1 MAAKLLRFAIV
12 ALSFGVRSPSS
23 RPVAAAGN
31 RRKRTPR
38 PENRSASSQTTFTSG
53 ARIALGELL
62 LARELIT
69 VDQLNAAIEQQGRDG
84 RRIGQILI
92 ESGATTADAVLGAL
106 SVQLGMPSTRINAY
120 TLNAEALRALPEKVA
135 RKHRAFP
142 IEKIGT
148 TLTVALAAPADL
160 EMIDDLR
167 FASGCEIRTLVAMED
182 EITGALDRYY
192 APEGIPH
199 QLAGP
204 AEQVVVESPLIER
217 RDPSRSGRRAEMYGR
232 RATDLVETDPE
243 RFDEAAEKSAVT
255 ILDRLLA
262 RAATDCASDLHLESL
277 RDAFRVRFRIDGT
290 FREVATFD
298 PVLAPAIVA
307 RVKVLSGMDIAE
319 HRLPQDG
326 RFSAT
331 VGSRRL
337 DIRSATY
344 PTLHGEKAVLR
355 LLDRSTLRLR
365 LETMGMRGALLER
378 FRELIRKPEGMI
390 LMTGPTGSG
399 KTSTLYAALAELV
412 ETGKHI
418 ITIEDPV
425 EYALAG
431 VNQGQT
437 NDKAGFTFARG
448 LRAILRQDPDVIM
461 VGEIRDRETLQTAVE
476 ASLTGHLVFST
487 LHTNGALATVARMV
501 DMGVEPYL
509 LASSLLSLAAQRL
522 VRRICA
528 TCRSEMPTPP
538 GVNHLFPS
546 GPPDRLYRGRGCHD
560 CHGTGYRG
568 RVAIHELAVMTDEL
582 RHLIM
587 ERAPESRLK
596 EAASRSGMV
605 SLRDE
610 CLTRVI
616 EGETTLEEVLRVTQE
631 RA

>member
-1 MAAKLLRFAIV
+1 MALNF
-12 ALSFGVRSPSS
+12 
-23 RPVAAAGN
+23 AAGSASGKTPPSIAN
-31 RRKRTPR
+31 RRRRTPSGG
-38 PENRSASSQTTFTSG
+38 RSTHSTPFTRG
-53 ARIALGELL
+53 HGGRVALGEILL
-62 LARELIT
+62 SRELIT
-69 VDQLNAAIEQQGRDG
+69 LDQLNAAIEQQRRDG

-106 SVQLGMPSTRINAY
+106 SVQLGMPGTRINAY
-120 TLNAEALRALPEKVA
+120 TLSSEAVRTLPEKVA
-135 RKHRAFP
+135 RKHGAFP

-148 TLTVALAAPADL
+148 TLTVALASPPDL
-160 EMIDDLR
+160 EMVDDLR
-167 FASGCEIRTLVAMED
+167 FASGCEIQTMVALED
-182 EITGALDRYY
+182 EITAALDRYY

-199 QLAGP
+199 QLA
-204 AEQVVVESPLIER
+204 AASEQVVVETPLVER
-217 RDPSRSGRRAEMYGR
+217 RDPSRSDRRQGGGYGR
-232 RATDLVETDPE
+232 RASDLLQIDPD

-255 ILDRLLA
+255 IVDRLLA

-277 RDAFRVRFRIDGT
+277 RDAFRVRFRVDGT
-290 FREVATFD
+290 FRDIATFD
-298 PVLAPAIVA
+298 PVLAPAVIA
-307 RVKVLSGMDIAE
+307 RLKVLSGMDIAE

-365 LETMGMRGALLER
+365 LESMGLRGELLER

-390 LMTGPTGSG
+390 LITGPTGSG

-412 ETGKHI
+412 ETGKNI

-425 EYALAG
+425 EYALPG

-487 LHTNGALATVARMV
+487 LHTNGAIATVARMV
-501 DMGVEPYL
+501 DMGLEPYL
-509 LASSLLSLAAQRL
+509 LASSLLSLTAQRL
-522 VRRICA
+522 VRRICP
-528 TCRSEMPTPP
+528 TCRTELPTPP
-538 GVNHLFPS
+538 GVSHLFP
-546 GPPDRLYRGRGCHD
+546 GGAPERLYRGSGCHD

-568 RVAIHELAVMTDEL
+568 RVAIHELVAMTDDL

-596 EAASRSGMV
+596 EAAARNGMI

-610 CLTRVI
+610 CLARVI
-616 EGETTLEEVLRVTQE
+616 DGETTLEEVLRVTQD
-631 RA
+631 RS